1 MLQIQN
7 IKNLL
12 TFYKMDGSMN
22 LVMNS
27 KILKRTVDIAKAMC
41 PLNLEHRCSHI
52 AFLIKC
58 GKIVHIGTNS
68 CKSHPET
75 LKYDYKNH
83 QLVGL
88 HAELSVCMKSGKEDL
103 RDFKMVVIRF
113 NRNNKM
119 ANSKPCCGCQSVIKQ
134 FNVGEVWYSTDIGQ
148 VIKL

>member
-1 MLQIQN
+1 
-7 IKNLL
+7 
-12 TFYKMDGSMN
+12 MN

-27 KILKRTVDIAKAMC
+27 KILKRTIDIAKVMC
-41 PLNLEHRCSHI
+41 PLNIEHRCSHI
-52 AFLIKC
+52 AFLIRC

-68 CKSHPET
+68 CKSHPKT
-75 LKYDYKNH
+75 LEYDYKNH

-134 FNVGEVWYSTDIGQ
+134 FNVGEVWYSNSHGEI
-148 VIKL
+148 VKN